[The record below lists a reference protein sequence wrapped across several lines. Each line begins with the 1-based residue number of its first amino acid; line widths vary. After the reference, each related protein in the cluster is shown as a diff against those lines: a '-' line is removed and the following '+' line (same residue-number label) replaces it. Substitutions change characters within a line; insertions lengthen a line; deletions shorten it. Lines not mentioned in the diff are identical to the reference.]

1 MRIGIL
7 GSRDGWH
14 EARLLEVLRRR
25 DVDVLLAQITRL
37 TARVGAKVKLAAQE
51 RALDECDALIVRAIP
66 GGSLEQIV
74 FRMDALHRLR
84 RLGIPVV
91 NSPRCIERTVDK
103 YFTSTLLE
111 DAGLPTPRSLVCE
124 RFEDAMAAFDEAGRD
139 VVVKPLFGSEGRGM
153 VRVTDADVAY
163 RVFRALELSRAVF
176 YVQEYI
182 PHAGRDI
189 RAFVVGGQV
198 VAAMTRR
205 GPSWK
210 TNIAQGAVAEPLD
223 PTVEVSELG
232 RRAAEALDADYAG
245 VDLLPGEDG
254 RLWVLEVNGIPGWQG
269 LQQTT
274 GLDIAGAIVD
284 HVLGVACRPG
294 DRRG

>member
-7 GSRDGWH
+7 GTRDGWH

-189 RAFVVGGQV
+189 RAFVVGGRV

-274 GLDIAGAIVD
+274 DLDIAGAIVD